1 MTTVNLAFWD
11 NGFGLS
17 CDARLLAEALRCNGC
32 DVTVTALGLKHEHR
46 RRRKRMRPYVRAQQ
60 LWGGLRRHL
69 RSAPRTFDLN
79 IMFEHLWPEQLV
91 RARCNVALPNPEWF
105 DRRDRHFLPS
115 VARVWA
121 KTHNAALIF
130 TRLGYPTS
138 WVGFHS
144 DDRYDPTIPRE
155 RKFFHLA
162 GGSRIKG
169 TDRLLAVWRR
179 HPEWPT
185 LTILQ
190 HPREAHPGPSA
201 PNIVHR
207 LGYLDASNP
216 ANYAELK
223 RLQNSH
229 AFHLCTS
236 ETDGWGH
243 YLVEALGIGA
253 VTVTVDAPPMNE
265 LVTPERGLL
274 VPYADTGNMA
284 LATTY
289 YFDERAL
296 EETIEHAL
304 SLSEAELRTLGER
317 GREWFIQNRNAF
329 VRRVGDALAA
339 TLH

>member
-1 MTTVNLAFWD
+1 MATVNLVFWD

-17 CDARLLAEALRCNGC
+17 RDFRLLADALHRNACE
-32 DVTVTALGLKHEHR
+32 VTVTALDLRDER
-46 RRRKRMRPYVRAQQ
+46 RRRSKRMRAYVGAQR
-60 LWGGLRRHL
+60 LWCGLRR
-69 RSAPRTFDLN
+69 RWRPPQTFDLN
-79 IMFEHLWPEQLV
+79 IMFEHLWPDQLI
-91 RARCNVALPNPEWF
+91 RSRCNVALPNPEWF
-105 DRRDRHFLPS
+105 DRRDQHFLP
-115 VARVWA
+115 AIDRVWA
-121 KTHNAALIF
+121 KTRNAAAIF
-130 TRLGYPTS
+130 GGLGCVTS

-144 DDRYDPTIPRE
+144 DDRFDPSVPRE

-185 LTILQ
+185 LTVLQ

-201 PNIVHR
+201 ANIEHR
-207 LGYLDASNP
+207 LGYLDVSKP
-216 ANYAELK
+216 THYAELK

-229 AFHLCTS
+229 VFHLCTS

-243 YLVEALGIGA
+243 YLVEALGVGA
-253 VTVTVDAPPMNE
+253 ATVTVDAPPMNE

-274 VPYADTGNMA
+274 VPYEGTGNMA

-296 EETIEHAL
+296 EDTVERALAL
-304 SLSEAELRTLGER
+304 SDAELCLLGER
-317 GREWFIQNRNAF
+317 GRAWFVENRNAF
-329 VRRVGDALAA
+329 VRRIGDALSA

>member
-1 MTTVNLAFWD
+1 MTTVNLVFWD

-17 CDARLLAEALRCNGC
+17 RDFRLLAEALRRNGC
-32 DVTVTALGLKHEHR
+32 EVTVTALGLKHER
-46 RRRKRMRPYVRAQQ
+46 RRRSKRMRAYVRAQR
-60 LWGGLRRHL
+60 LWCGLRSRW
-69 RSAPRTFDLN
+69 RPPQVFDLN
-79 IMFEHLWPEQLV
+79 IMFEHLWPDQLI
-91 RARCNVALPNPEWF
+91 RSHRNVALPNPEWF
-105 DRRDRHFLPS
+105 DRRDQHFLP
-115 VARVWA
+115 AIDRVWA
-121 KTHNAALIF
+121 KTRNAASIF
-130 TRLGYPTS
+130 DRLGYPTS

-144 DDRYDPTIPRE
+144 DDRYDPTVPRE

-185 LTILQ
+185 LTVLQ
-190 HPREAHPGPSA
+190 HPREAHPGPSVR
-201 PNIVHR
+201 NIEHR
-207 LGYLDASNP
+207 LGYLDVSNP
-216 ANYAELK
+216 AHYAELK

-243 YLVEALGIGA
+243 YLVEALGVGA

-274 VPYADTGNMA
+274 VPYENTGNMA

-296 EETIEHAL
+296 EETVERAL
-304 SLSEAELRTLGER
+304 SLSDAELRTLGGR
-317 GREWFIQNRNAF
+317 GREWFAENRAAF

>member
-1 MTTVNLAFWD
+1 MTTVNLVFWD

-17 CDARLLAEALRCNGC
+17 RDSRLLAEALRLNDCE
-32 DVTVTALGLKHEHR
+32 VTLTALGWKQEHR
-46 RRRKRMRPYVRAQQ
+46 RRRKWMRPYVRAQQ
-60 LWGGLRRHL
+60 AWSGLRRPWH
-69 RSAPRTFDLN
+69 SPQVFDLN
-79 IMFEHLWPEQLV
+79 IMFEHLWPSELV
-91 RARCNVALPNPEWF
+91 RSRCNVALPNPEWF
-105 DRRDRHFLPS
+105 DRRDQQFVGSIDRI
-115 VARVWA
+115 WA
-121 KTHNAALIF
+121 KTHNTALIF
-130 TRLGYPTS
+130 TRLGQPTS

-144 DDRYDPTIPRE
+144 DDRYDPAVPRE

-169 TDRLLAVWRR
+169 TDRLMALWRR

-185 LTILQ
+185 LTVLQ

-216 ANYAELK
+216 AHYAELK

-229 AFHLCTS
+229 AFHLCLS

-243 YLVEALGIGA
+243 YLVEALGVGA

-265 LVTPERGLL
+265 LVTPERGIL

-284 LATTY
+284 LAKTF
-289 YFDERAL
+289 YFDEHAL
-296 EETIEHAL
+296 EQTIEHAL
-304 SLSEAELRTLGER
+304 SLGDDELRGLGER
-317 GREWFIQNRNAF
+317 ARAWFIQNRNTF
-329 VRRVGDALAA
+329 VRRVGEALDA